1 MLASLNYRIAETQE
15 CRRHVLRRRSE
26 DELLLL
32 DAPASRHT
40 YLYDASAQE
49 QGEGD
54 IARLPP
60 NCVHHSDEAMQT
72 SRHRQKQTSLKLLV
86 SYFFIRP
93 QTRGRRTLAV
103 REEDCTQFA
112 REAVYR
118 PKGERGKDCIHGPQ
132 HSCGNPTTNLRG
144 NRQGRSSRFVH
155 ALSSPRRVEC
165 RRLVPDGSRGPD
177 EEEASPSSDRQGRC

>member
-1 MLASLNYRIAETQE
+1 MKERGRWVELCSLPLIQHETNLVCMLASLNYRIAETQE

-32 DAPASRHT
+32 DAPGFKAQ
-40 YLYDASAQE
+40 SAQE

-118 PKGERGKDCIHGPQ
+118 PKGERQGLHTRTPAFMRESDYPSTWESPRKAFTFC
-132 HSCGNPTTNLRG
+132 SC
-144 NRQGRSSRFVH
+144 SF
-155 ALSSPRRVEC
+155 LSS
-165 RRLVPDGSRGPD
+165 
-177 EEEASPSSDRQGRC
+177 AS

>member
-86 SYFFIRP
+86 PYFFIRP
-93 QTRGRRTLAV
+93 QTLGTRTLAV
-103 REEDCTQFA
+103 REEDCTEFA
-112 REAVYR
+112 REAVYK
-118 PKGERGKDCIHGPQ
+118 PKGER
-132 HSCGNPTTNLRG
+132 
-144 NRQGRSSRFVH
+144 QGLH
-155 ALSSPRRVEC
+155 ARTPAFMWESDYPSTWESPRKAFTFC
-165 RRLVPDGSRGPD
+165 SCSFLSL
-177 EEEASPSSDRQGRC
+177 AS